1 MLYHQPIL
9 LSEVLEFLKPASG
22 KTYLDCTLGNG
33 GHTLA
38 LLEAGAKVIA
48 FEQDPD
54 NIKIVQD
61 RINNPNLTII
71 NDNFS
76 NLNKHLS
83 TLFDGILFDLGLS
96 INQQKA
102 VNRGFSFNDELS
114 LDMRLDPNNQTLT
127 AQEIINTFN
136 QEELFEIFSKN
147 AQEKNSRQIAR
158 LITQHRPFKTAL
170 QLATI
175 IRKNYPQNS
184 KIDPATKVFMALRI
198 YVNNEF
204 ENLKNALEQT
214 LSLIKPNAPVCII
227 SFHSGEDRIV
237 KNFIRS
243 HQLQS
248 TMILPSQAEIKKNPL
263 SRSAVLRSYKID

>member
-1 MLYHQPIL
+1 MPYHQPIL
-9 LSEVLEFLKPASG
+9 LSEVLEILKPASG

-48 FEQDPD
+48 FEQDKN

-71 NDNFS
+71 NDNFA
-76 NLNKHLS
+76 NLNKHIH
-83 TLFDGILFDLGLS
+83 TKIDGILFDLGLS

-102 VNRGFSFNDELS
+102 SNRGFSFNDELS
-114 LDMRLDPNNQTLT
+114 LDMRLDPDSQDQS
-127 AQEIINTFN
+127 AKDIVNTFTF
-136 QEELFEIFSKN
+136 EELFNIFSKN
-147 AQEKNSRQIAR
+147 AQEKNSRQIAL
-158 LITQHRPFKTAL
+158 LIIKNRPFNNAL
-170 QLATI
+170 QLASL
-175 IRKNYPQNS
+175 IRTKFPQNS
-184 KIDPATKVFMALRI
+184 KIDPATKIFLALRI
-198 YVNNEF
+198 YVNQEF
-204 ENLKNALEQT
+204 NNLKNALEQT
-214 LSLIKPNAPVCII
+214 LSLIKPGAPVCLI

-243 HQLQS
+243 NKLKS
-248 TMILPSQAEIKKNPL
+248 IMLTPKREEIKKNPL

>member
-9 LSEVLEFLKPASG
+9 LNEVLEILKPTSG

-48 FEQDPD
+48 FEQDPN
-54 NIKIVQD
+54 NIKIVQN
-61 RINNPNLTII
+61 RINNQNLTII

-76 NLNKHLS
+76 NLNKYIHNKV
-83 TLFDGILFDLGLS
+83 DGILFDLGLS

-102 VNRGFSFNDELS
+102 TNRGFSFNDEFS
-114 LDMRLDPNNQTLT
+114 LDMRLDPNTQPLT
-127 AQEIINTFN
+127 AQDIVNTFS
-136 QEELFEIFSKN
+136 QDELFEIFSKN
-147 AQEKNSRQIAR
+147 AQEKNSRHISK
-158 LITQHRPFKTAL
+158 LIIQHRPFKTAL
-170 QLATI
+170 QLATL
-175 IRKNYPQNS
+175 IRKNFPQNS
-184 KIDPATKVFMALRI
+184 KIDPATKIFMALRI

-214 LSLIKPNAPVCII
+214 LSLVKSNASVCII

-243 HQLQS
+243 HQLK
-248 TMILPSQAEIKKNPL
+248 TEMILPTQTEIKKNPL

>member
-9 LSEVLEFLKPASG
+9 LSEVLEILKPASG

-48 FEQDPD
+48 FEQDPN
-54 NIKIVQD
+54 NIKIVQN
-61 RINNPNLTII
+61 RINNQNLTII

-76 NLNKHLS
+76 NLNKYIHNKV
-83 TLFDGILFDLGLS
+83 DGILFDLGLS

-102 VNRGFSFNDELS
+102 TNRGFSFNDEFS
-114 LDMRLDPNNQTLT
+114 LDMRLDPNTQPLT
-127 AQEIINTFN
+127 AQDIVNTFS
-136 QEELFEIFSKN
+136 QDELFEIFSKN
-147 AQEKNSRQIAR
+147 AQEKNSRHISK
-158 LITQHRPFKTAL
+158 LIIQHRPFKTAL
-170 QLATI
+170 QLATL
-175 IRKNYPQNS
+175 IRKNFPQNS
-184 KIDPATKVFMALRI
+184 KIDPATKIFMALRI

-214 LSLIKPNAPVCII
+214 LSLVKSNASVCII

-243 HQLQS
+243 HQLK
-248 TMILPSQAEIKKNPL
+248 TEMILPTQTEIKKNPL